1 MLKNF
6 EDIVHRTLPVDKVA
20 HYYKECP
27 GTAKVVIL
35 NYVTYFEERIMVLNI
50 FINS

>member
-20 HYYKECP
+20 QYYKECP
-27 GTAKVVIL
+27 GTAKAVIL

-50 FINS
+50 FINT